1 MPRLKSWSKEQ
12 AKQIANI
19 NKAIAEKVGVALS
32 KAMQGEFQEKAKKIM
47 HDKVVEDVYSYT
59 PVVYKRRGTNGGMAD
74 EDNIQVL
81 FNEVTVAPRKSSN
94 RIWVEDKTGSETRVY
109 GRNGCFVKQRG
120 NYINT
125 DYRISGNFSFA
136 NITTPNDSIFATPID
151 YSSDPTILSAWIDQ
165 NAVPVITDMDT
176 SRKFN
181 GHPKHFIKDT
191 YDEFYV
197 SGLAKDIIV
206 KGLRKEF
213 K

>member
-1 MPRLKSWSKEQ
+1 MPRLKSLSKEQ

-19 NKAIAEKVGVALS
+19 NKAIAEKVGAALS
-32 KAMQGEFQEKAKKIM
+32 KTMQGEFQEKAKKIM

-59 PVVYKRRGTNGGMAD
+59 PVVYKRRVTNGGMAD

-81 FNEVTVAPRKSSN
+81 SNEVTVAPRKSSN
-94 RIWVEDKTGSETRVY
+94 RIWAEDAKGTETRVY
-109 GRNGCFVKQRG
+109 GKNGY
-120 NYINT
+120 YINM

-136 NITTPNDSIFATPID
+136 NITPPNDSVFGTPID

-165 NAVPVITDMDT
+165 NAVPDLNDM

-197 SGLAKDIIV
+197 SGLAKDIII
-206 KGLRKEF
+206 KGLKKEF

>member
-19 NKAIAEKVGVALS
+19 NKAIAEKVRVALS
-32 KAMQGEFQEKAKKIM
+32 KAMQGEFQEKDKKIM

-136 NITTPNDSIFATPID
+136 NITPPNDSIFATPID

-181 GHPKHFIKDT
+181 GHPKQFIKDT

>member
-32 KAMQGEFQEKAKKIM
+32 KTMQGEFQEKAKKIM
-47 HDKVVEDVYSYT
+47 HDKVVEDVYSYS

-81 FNEVTVAPRKSSN
+81 SNKVTVAPRKSSN
-94 RIWVEDKTGSETRVY
+94 RIWAEDAKGTETRVY
-109 GRNGCFVKQRG
+109 GKNGYFVKQRG
-120 NYINT
+120 NYINM
-125 DYRISGNFSFA
+125 DYRISDNFSFA
-136 NITTPNDSIFATPID
+136 NITPPNDSVFGTPID

-165 NAVPVITDMDT
+165 NAVPDLNDM

-197 SGLAKDIIV
+197 SGLAKDIII

>member
-32 KAMQGEFQEKAKKIM
+32 KAMQGEFQEKAKRIM

-136 NITTPNDSIFATPID
+136 NITPPNDSIFATPID
-151 YSSDPTILSAWIDQ
+151 YSSDPTILSALIDQ

>member
-32 KAMQGEFQEKAKKIM
+32 KTMQGEFQEKAKKIM
-47 HDKVVEDVYSYT
+47 HDKVVEDVYSYS

-81 FNEVTVAPRKSSN
+81 SNKVTVAPRKSSN
-94 RIWVEDKTGSETRVY
+94 RIWAEDAKGTETRVY
-109 GRNGCFVKQRG
+109 GKNGYFVKQRG
-120 NYINT
+120 NYINM

-136 NITTPNDSIFATPID
+136 NITPPNDSVFGTPID

-165 NAVPVITDMDT
+165 NAVPDL
-176 SRKFN
+176 N
-181 GHPKHFIKDT
+181 
-191 YDEFYV
+191 
-197 SGLAKDIIV
+197 
-206 KGLRKEF
+206 
-213 K
+213 

>member
-94 RIWVEDKTGSETRVY
+94 RIWVEDKTGSKTRVY

-136 NITTPNDSIFATPID
+136 NITPPNDSIFATPID